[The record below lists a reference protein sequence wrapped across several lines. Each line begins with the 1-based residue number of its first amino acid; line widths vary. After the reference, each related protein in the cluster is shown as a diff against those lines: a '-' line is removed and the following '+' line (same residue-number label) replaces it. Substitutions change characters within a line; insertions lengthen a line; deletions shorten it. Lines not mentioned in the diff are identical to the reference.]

1 MNLPR
6 AARAPMRQLEVN
18 AFDAKI
24 AFLKANLRPTPEQ
37 IAAHKIDVTESGL
50 IKLDK
55 SIASLIG
62 LSAPQLTRVRM
73 GEDDLPARA
82 AAELLR
88 LFGLDCP
95 DAIDARDHSHLTY
108 LKLLQA
114 DMDNFIVELR
124 TLGADIPSTAPAV
137 GDLWNKLVRIADQR
151 NATARNYIALNP
163 IDRARDL
170 PVGPTRCLP
179 PGVSNVVKPR
189 DFPVVKVGER
199 ISYVVGLA
207 GFEPS
212 VAAGEVHLCGFHSG
226 VDSGRPLHVP
236 MLPTPWGDVERDG
249 PLNRKWSLAVEIPH
263 RPNAERCFVV
273 SGEWGPTISAHVLV
287 TRTPMDDHILRVF
300 GSNERLDAEF
310 LDLIAARLM
319 DQARRPAGSWTLLRT
334 SFNVAD
340 APGGH

>member
-24 AFLKANLRPTPEQ
+24 AFLKANLRPTLEQ

-55 SIASLIG
+55 AIASLIG

-95 DAIDARDHSHLTY
+95 DAIDARDPSHRTY
-108 LKLLQA
+108 IKLLRA

-124 TLGADIPSTAPAV
+124 TLGADIPSAAPAV
-137 GDLWNKLVRIADQR
+137 GDLWNKLLRIADQR
-151 NATARNYIALNP
+151 NATARNYIVLNP

-170 PVGPTRCLP
+170 PVAPTRCLP

-199 ISYVVGLA
+199 VSYVVGLA
-207 GFEPS
+207 GFEPGL
-212 VAAGEVHLCGFHSG
+212 AGEVHLCGFHSG
-226 VDSGRPLHVP
+226 VDNGRPLHVP
-236 MLPTPWGDVERDG
+236 MLPAPWGIAERDG

-273 SGEWGPTISAHVLV
+273 SGGWGPTISAHVLV
-287 TRTPMDDHILRVF
+287 TSAPMDEDILRVL
-300 GSNERLDAEF
+300 GCNERLDAEF
-310 LDLIAARLM
+310 LDLIAARLLN
-319 DQARRPAGSWTLLRT
+319 QARWREGSWTLLRT
-334 SFNVAD
+334 SFNVAG